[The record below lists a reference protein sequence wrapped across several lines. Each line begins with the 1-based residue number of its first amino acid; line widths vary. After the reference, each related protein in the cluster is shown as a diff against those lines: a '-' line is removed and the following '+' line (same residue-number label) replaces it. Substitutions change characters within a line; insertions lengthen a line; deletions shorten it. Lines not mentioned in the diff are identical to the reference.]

1 VKTESAQVETRF
13 FTFADGGDP
22 PLELQSGERLGPL
35 TVAYEQYGELS
46 PARDNAILLFHAL
59 SGSQHA
65 SGSNPSVP
73 GVGEWWTDEC
83 QAGWWDGFIG
93 PGKALDT
100 DRFCVI
106 CANFLGGCYGSTGP
120 ASIRVDTGKPYGSSF
135 PRVTFSD
142 IVDTQ
147 VRLLDHLG
155 IQRLRAVIGASV
167 GGMMCV
173 DLATRYPDRV
183 RIVIP
188 IASGLQVTPLQRLHN
203 FEQIYAIE
211 RDPNFRGGDYYD
223 GPFPEDGLA
232 LARMIGH
239 KTFVSLSALEDRART
254 EVVQAADD
262 LAWYR
267 IDNSLE
273 SYMLHQ
279 GTKFTRRFD
288 ANTYLRITD
297 AWQRFDLKRE
307 AGSSS
312 FDELFARCQHQ
323 WYLIFSID
331 SDVAFYPEEQEEM
344 VRILKRAGVAS
355 MRITVHSEKGHDS
368 FLLEPE
374 LFTPHLAHTL
384 NGGGPA

>member
-1 VKTESAQVETRF
+1 MNTEIESVETRF
-13 FTFADGGDP
+13 FTFADGEDP
-22 PLELQSGERLGPL
+22 PLQLQSGEHLGPI

-46 PARDNAILLFHAL
+46 PDRDNAILLFHAL

-65 SGSNPSVP
+65 SGFNPAVP
-73 GVGEWWTDEC
+73 GVGSWWTDEC
-83 QAGWWDGFIG
+83 QMGWWDGFVG

-100 DRFCVI
+100 ERFCVI

-120 ASIRVDTGKPYGSSF
+120 ASICPDTGKPYGSSF
-135 PRVTFSD
+135 PRLAFSD

-167 GGMMCV
+167 GGMMCL
-173 DLATRYPDRV
+173 DLATRYPERV
-183 RIVIP
+183 RVVIP

-203 FEQIYAIE
+203 LEQIYAIE
-211 RDPNFRGGDYYD
+211 GDLNFRGGDYYD
-223 GPFPEDGLA
+223 GPSPRDGLA

-239 KTFVSLSALEDRART
+239 KTFVSLRALEDRARM
-254 EVVQAADD
+254 EVVQAPDD
-262 LAWYR
+262 LTWYR
-267 IDNSLE
+267 IDNALE

-297 AWQRFDLKRE
+297 AWQRYSLIAAGDSGDL
-307 AGSSS
+307 
-312 FDELFARCQHQ
+312 DELFARCQHQ
-323 WYLIFSID
+323 SFLIFSID

-344 VRILKRAGVAS
+344 ARILKRSGVSS

-384 NGGGPA
+384 NGGTPH